1 MTNTNY
7 PSRFDGRPELTQ
19 QDVEHLPYGNL
30 LPDDFTDR
38 LERLR
43 QAAGLTWAG
52 LAKAIGVDYK
62 QMYRWKQD
70 GTEPSGG
77 AMHSL
82 ILFASRGAR
91 WTRHPH
97 GRRVPDDVLQGLRPK

>member
-82 ILFASRGAR
+82 ILFASR
-91 WTRHPH
+91 
-97 GRRVPDDVLQGLRPK
+97 VPGGLDILMGDGFQMTFLRD